1 MYKNKWFMM
10 KVVKGGVYM
19 KLDTEQYSFQLIL
32 HSGNARS
39 TAYEALQLEKNG
51 EYESAQEKMKEA
63 KTELIE
69 AQKQHAQ
76 LLRIMASQED
86 IVEIN
91 LLLIHAEDHIASTAV
106 AVELS
111 EEIILLYERLEEKH
125 G

>member
-1 MYKNKWFMM
+1 
-10 KVVKGGVYM
+10 M